1 MRFLNGLSRARHQV
15 CAILALSCTLKQQGP
30 NDHIQKYE
38 LLDAFSVPYGQPC
51 LWQLIMY
58 RISWVFSEALKSTF
72 SCTCAS
78 GGSGG
83 CERKIAGWRA
93 AGAEARAAGFYKQHF
108 FPLYLFFFF
117 KLSLTNMTHFSI
129 SSKTWGLLSETV
141 ISGIVD

>member
-58 RISWVFSEALKSTF
+58 RISWVLSEALKSTF

-83 CERKIAGWRA
+83 CKRKIAGWRA

-117 KLSLTNMTHFSI
+117 FNFLWQ
-129 SSKTWGLLSETV
+129 TWAIFQYHPKHEGCWVNLWYLA
-141 ISGIVD
+141 